1 MYADKSE
8 DEHFNQKVAESRG
21 GDSARMEE
29 QWK

>member
-21 GDSARMEE
+21 GDSAVTL
-29 QWK
+29 QID